1 MYLIIRRGAQL
12 EQQTHLSMWFPTTL
26 TVLSTHVRT
35 DAIYRT
41 SVKTNNLQPRSNHP
55 KCQKDLYSPQLHV
68 SLSRTYLVPTSSNKF
83 IRAALDPGITRESV
97 IQTLHDHVEMI
108 DLNPLVIERHP
119 IKPPSTASP
128 EEFHC
133 QWYQLT
139 DKVQYLPGGLV
150 QGKVSYN
157 VCFHDLAQ
165 GLQTHCFAP
174 AGLDIRGKWTLGGSL
189 PNEPVEARELGIGVP
204 KTGLWLRE
212 DVDMRCNILMLS
224 FVKKT
229 LKKAHSTLVA
239 RLVEKAHL
247 LEAQAQNEG
256 LSVLDARRD
265 SKLRGYSQSLH
276 PGYQS
281 TSCSDTS
288 SIRSSQLSQSPHVSH
303 QFSTP
308 LVSPSY
314 QYIDPAYRE
323 SYQSLT
329 ATSSRGAA
337 SSQTTPQPMELP
349 AEIPSH
355 ISGQSSS
362 TLTVHHELP
371 ARFFDKYN

>member
-1 MYLIIRRGAQL
+1 
-12 EQQTHLSMWFPTTL
+12 
-26 TVLSTHVRT
+26 
-35 DAIYRT
+35 
-41 SVKTNNLQPRSNHP
+41 
-55 KCQKDLYSPQLHV
+55 
-68 SLSRTYLVPTSSNKF
+68 
-83 IRAALDPGITRESV
+83 
-97 IQTLHDHVEMI
+97 MI

-119 IKPPSTASP
+119 IKPPATASP

-157 VCFHDLAQ
+157 VCFHDLSR
-165 GLQTHCFAP
+165 GLQTHCLAP
-174 AGLDIRGKWTLGGSL
+174 AGLDIKGKWEIGGTL
-189 PNEPVEARELGIGVP
+189 PWEPREEIELGLGVP
-204 KTGLWLRE
+204 KNGLWLRE

-247 LEAQAQNEG
+247 IEAQAQND
-256 LSVLDARRD
+256 SMSILDARRD
-265 SKLRGYSQSLH
+265 STLPGCGTGLR

-281 TSCSDTS
+281 GSYSDTS
-288 SIRSSQLSQSPHVSH
+288 SLRSSRLSQSPHVSH

-314 QYIDPAYRE
+314 QNPDPAYRDARD
-323 SYQSLT
+323 SYKNPPPPGTPS
-329 ATSSRGAA
+329 A
-337 SSQTTPQPMELP
+337 SNLPVQPQLSYAMELP

-355 ISGQSSS
+355 VSKLPNS
-362 TLTVHHELP
+362 TSTVHHELP
-371 ARFFDKYN
+371 ARFFDKYD